1 MSRKR
6 FTPEETLARLERAH
20 RMSCSDPDDPNR
32 TTLWG
37 EGASAI
43 RELLEQ
49 LADRQGP
56 APRDGRAPR
65 IAPGEGLGPF
75 CGISVP
81 EITTTREVQH
91 GRESR
96 YAAS

>member
-1 MSRKR
+1 MTRQR

-56 APRDGRAPR
+56 ESSDGVERR
-65 IAPGEGLGPF
+65 
-75 CGISVP
+75 V
-81 EITTTREVQH
+81 
-91 GRESR
+91 
-96 YAAS
+96 